1 MGQLLGG
8 RNRRDFRIPGGKET
22 DAMEEEVHYALE
34 REKSSSHVRSW
45 EEQWSVAT
53 PIGRWS
59 GVLSMD

>member
-1 MGQLLGG
+1 MCQLLGR
-8 RNRRDFRIPGGKET
+8 RNRQDFQVPGGKET
-22 DAMEEEVHYALE
+22 DAREEEVHYALE

-59 GVLSMD
+59 EMFSRD